1 MKILMSGATG
11 LVGSQLKIRLESRGH
26 QIVPLGRKDFPP
38 RPELFN
44 GVTGLIHLAGENVV
58 VGRWTSERK
67 QALRDSRVETA
78 AKIREALHEASQHL
92 DFVIS
97 ASGIGFYGDR
107 KGETLTEASS
117 VGDGF
122 LSRLCLEWEAAV
134 DTIPADRHVKFRLGV
149 VMSRG
154 GGFLKQ
160 VTPLFRRFG
169 AGRLGSGKQW
179 FSWIHIE
186 DVLNIFCRAVETP
199 MDGVYNLTSPNP
211 VTNAELTRMLAKALD
226 VWPALP
232 VPKLVLRLMYG
243 ELGEAL
249 LSSQRAVPAR
259 LLNDGY
265 EFVKP
270 DLSRSLA
277 ELL

>member
-11 LVGSQLKIRLESRGH
+11 LVGSQLKARLESQGH
-26 QIVPLGRKDFPP
+26 QVSALGRKDFPP
-38 RPELFN
+38 RSEFFKDVN
-44 GVTGLIHLAGENVV
+44 GLIHLAGENVAA
-58 VGRWTSERK
+58 GRWTSERK

-78 AKIREALHEASQHL
+78 AEVRQALQEASRRL

-107 KGETLTEASS
+107 GDEILTEASS
-117 VGDGF
+117 PGDDF

-134 DTIPADRHVKFRLGV
+134 DTIAADRHVKFRLGV

-160 VTPLFRRFG
+160 VTPIFRRFG
-169 AGRLGSGKQW
+169 ASRLGSGKQW
-179 FSWIHIE
+179 FSWVHID

-199 MDGVYNLTSPNP
+199 MDGTYNLTSPHP
-211 VTNAELTRMLAKALD
+211 VTNSDLTRALAKGLD

-232 VPKLVLRLMYG
+232 VPRLALRLMYG

-249 LSSQRAVPAR
+249 LSSQRALPAR
-259 LLNDGY
+259 LLDDGY
-265 EFVKP
+265 VFVKP
-270 DLSRSLA
+270 DLNRVLA

>member
-11 LVGSQLKIRLESRGH
+11 LIGSQLKPRLESRGH
-26 QIVPLGRKDFPP
+26 QIIPLGRKDFPP
-38 RPELFN
+38 RAELFKN
-44 GVTGLIHLAGENVV
+44 VNGLIHLAGENVAA
-58 VGRWTSERK
+58 GRWTSERK

-78 AKIREALHEASQHL
+78 VKIREALHEASHHL
-92 DFVIS
+92 NFVMS

-107 KGETLTEASS
+107 KAEALSETSPP
-117 VGDGF
+117 GDDF

-149 VMSRG
+149 VMSSE

-160 VTPLFRRFG
+160 VTPIFKRFG
-169 AGRLGSGKQW
+169 ASRLGSGKQW

-211 VTNAELTRMLAKALD
+211 VTNADLTRALAKGLD
-226 VWPALP
+226 VWPSLP
-232 VPKLVLRLMYG
+232 VPRFVLRLMYG
-243 ELGEAL
+243 ELGTAL
-249 LSSQRAVPAR
+249 LSSQRALPKR

-265 EFVKP
+265 DFVRP
-270 DLSRSLA
+270 ELNRVLA